1 MKHFGISDWIEGYQD
16 ENLLILAKHGK
27 YERSLNHLIPNL
39 TYCSSDFRNPCR
51 IKTKRASYLDG
62 WIKDGGCMMRSHVRT
77 GCVSWCCSSDP
88 DHVTRAI
95 SAHCSSSNIGQCQA
109 RPVGSPT
116 VSPHTFSGLSHNT
129 HYKTSGE
136 IKKSKGRRFI
146 SRSIVGL
153 PVLAAKLRHLAA
165 SGEPGVA
172 SSSAVW
178 GHHII
183 GRRRSGAGVTGAR
196 RIRRI
201 RSHETRGWQG
211 PGAVRGWGLVSGPE
225 PGSGLSH
232 HRSRSQWPGARDPGP
247 GLASPPVPSL
257 CFLHQSARTQN
268 ILDFSL
274 KYVLKFLSLKGYL
287 RLYIIHL
294 NM

>member
-1 MKHFGISDWIEGYQD
+1 MG
-16 ENLLILAKHGK
+16 NM
-27 YERSLNHLIPNL
+27 RSLNHLIPNL
-39 TYCSSDFRNPCR
+39 TYCSSDFRNPCW

-77 GCVSWCCSSDP
+77 GCVSWCWSSDP

-129 HYKTSGE
+129 HYKTSRE
-136 IKKSKGRRFI
+136 IQKIKRETFHFKVSCRITCAGGKITSSGGQWRAWCRLELGSVGSPHHRAKEVRGRDHR
-146 SRSIVGL
+146 GQ
-153 PVLAAKLRHLAA
+153 
-165 SGEPGVA
+165 EDQE
-172 SSSAVW
+172 
-178 GHHII
+178 
-183 GRRRSGAGVTGAR
+183 
-196 RIRRI
+196 I

-232 HRSRSQWPGARDPGP
+232 HRSRSRSQWPGARDPGP
-247 GLASPPVPSL
+247 GLASRAQPLLPTPVSQDTKYSRFFSQVCFEVSL
-257 CFLHQSARTQN
+257 SQGLPTPIHHTSQYVIYRATREEDTF
-268 ILDFSL
+268 ILSWFQL
-274 KYVLKFLSLKGYL
+274 
-287 RLYIIHL
+287 
-294 NM
+294 